1 MVWRFGTAC
10 LVGLAVLATE
20 WVCAQP
26 DAGLVLSPEAVT
38 RAEKA
43 VVYIH
48 VEWKGQAKGGAIQ
61 ESWGTGFF
69 ISETEVLTNHHVI
82 EDALGHPSLRIT
94 IRTRSGTRET
104 ERYEAY
110 LKASDPDK
118 DLALLTLRSTPAG
131 VSVLALQAEEPLK
144 NSPVLG
150 FGFPMGDIFDPSPQG
165 PGVAVR
171 RGYISRITHQGNTI
185 EADMNIDHGMSGGP
199 ALGDSG
205 LVLGMV
211 TAMGG
216 SSDNPNAFAFLI
228 SAKALHEFLQEG
240 GSGVEPIATDGGSAT
255 ATAPLPGEKRLRNY
269 FSLGGAL
276 RVHTLV
282 TKLLAEDELEASQ
295 SAQAAEA
302 QAADPAATA
311 PPATAPTEAPAPAG
325 GQTPTP
331 KAPAGPD
338 QGMLEVARNNVSGAT
353 NYLRE
358 LKAPQPL
365 LDIAEKAR
373 RVLDEGKD
381 MAQAHSL
388 AVELEAGCDGWV
400 AELPAPIERINY
412 DFGAWLIEMKLGG
425 ALILAATDKEYCGKF
440 KAIAELQKAPET
452 VLTALTEIAA
462 ALTQMNVERTVTAEK
477 VIARNADAL
486 IAVGYLG
493 PATTASRS
501 AEKPATDGAS
511 GGREG
516 TNTIRI
522 PTP

>member
-1 MVWRFGTAC
+1 MTWRSGTAC
-10 LVGLAVLATE
+10 LVGLAVLATG

-26 DAGLVLSPEAVT
+26 DAGLVLSADAVA

-48 VEWKGQAKGGAIQ
+48 VEWKGLAEGGAIQ

-69 ISETEVLTNHHVI
+69 ISETEVVTNHHVL
-82 EDALGHPSLRIT
+82 EDALGHPSIRIT

-104 ERYEAY
+104 QRYEAY
-110 LKASDPDK
+110 LKASDAER
-118 DLALLTLRSTPAG
+118 DLALLTLRSQPPG
-131 VSVLALQAEEPLK
+131 ISVLALQAEEPLK

-199 ALGDSG
+199 AIGDSG

-228 SAKALHEFLQEG
+228 SAKALHEFLQQG

-255 ATAPLPGEKRLRNY
+255 AAVPLPGEKRLRNY

-282 TKLLAEDELEASQ
+282 AKLLAEDESEASQ
-295 SAQAAEA
+295 SAQAA
-302 QAADPAATA
+302 DPAAAAA
-311 PPATAPTEAPAPAG
+311 PVTAPTEPAG
-325 GQTPTP
+325 PPEQETP
-331 KAPAGPD
+331 KPPAGPD
-338 QGMLEVARNNVSGAT
+338 QGMLQVARNNVSGAT

-358 LKAPQPL
+358 LKAPQAL
-365 LDIAEKAR
+365 LDIADKAR
-373 RVLDEGKD
+373 KVLEDGKD

-388 AVELEAGCDGWV
+388 AVELEAGCDAWV
-400 AELPAPIERINY
+400 AELPEPIERINY

-440 KAIAELQKAPET
+440 KAIAELQKAPEA
-452 VLTALTEIAA
+452 VITALTEIAV

-477 VIARNADAL
+477 VIARNAEAL
-486 IAVGYLG
+486 IAIGYLG
-493 PATTASRS
+493 PASAAPRTTG
-501 AEKPATDGAS
+501 KPAADGAS

>member
-1 MVWRFGTAC
+1 MVWRFRTAC
-10 LVGLAVLATE
+10 LVVLTVVAGGS
-20 WVCAQP
+20 VRAQP
-26 DAGLVLSPEAVT
+26 DAGLILSPEAVA

-48 VEWKGQAKGGAIQ
+48 VEWKGSGKGGAIE

-82 EDALGHPSLRIT
+82 EDALGHPSIRIT
-94 IRTRSGTRET
+94 VRTRSGTRET
-104 ERYEAY
+104 QRYEAY
-110 LKASDPDK
+110 LKASDPEK
-118 DLALLTLRSTPAG
+118 DLALLTLRSQPAG
-131 VSVLALQAEEPLK
+131 ISVLALQAEEPLK
-144 NSPVLG
+144 NTPVLG

-199 ALGDSG
+199 AIGNSG

-216 SSDNPNAFAFLI
+216 SSDNPSAFAFLI
-228 SAKALHEFLQEG
+228 SAKALHEFLQQG
-240 GSGVEPIATDGGSAT
+240 GSGVEPMAADSGSAT
-255 ATAPLPGEKRLRNY
+255 TTPPLPGERRLRNH

-282 TKLLAEDELEASQ
+282 TKLLAEDELDATQ
-295 SAQAAEA
+295 SAQATE
-302 QAADPAATA
+302 PAATA
-311 PPATAPTEAPAPAG
+311 APVTAPAEAAAPTG
-325 GQTPTP
+325 PEP
-331 KAPAGPD
+331 PRAPAGPD
-338 QGMLEVARNNVSGAT
+338 QGMIQVARNNVNNAA

-365 LDIAEKAR
+365 LDTVEKAR
-373 RVLDEGKD
+373 RVLEDGKD
-381 MAQAHSL
+381 MARAHAL
-388 AVELEAGCDGWV
+388 AVELETGCDAWV
-400 AELPAPIERINY
+400 AELPAPLERINY

-440 KAIAELQKAPET
+440 KAVAELQKAPEA
-452 VLTALTEIAA
+452 VVTALKEIGT
-462 ALTQMNVERTVTAEK
+462 ALNQMNVERTVTAEK
-477 VIARNADAL
+477 VIARNAEAL
-486 IAVGYLG
+486 IAIGYLG
-493 PATTASRS
+493 PATTAPRS
-501 AEKPATDGAS
+501 AGKPPTDGAA